1 MPGTITQISEAGRL
15 ANASQQQA
23 IDPQVS
29 AWVSASAGTGKTKV
43 LTERVLSLMLS
54 GCPPQKI
61 LCLTFTKAAAA
72 EMESRIFQYLGDWVI
87 LDDKELENRLAQIL
101 GMPPEAHHMTR
112 ARRLFAKVLETPGG
126 MHIETIHA
134 FCQSLLRRFPLEA
147 QMSPHFT
154 LVDERDA
161 AELLDAAKEQILAA
175 ARSGKNEALADAL
188 KELTQHLHETGF
200 PALLT
205 ALASAR
211 GRLRRLLTR
220 HQGLAQTITATR
232 ALLGLDETETPESLF
247 EAAVSDG
254 AHNLLGLKL
263 AAKILSGGLK
273 TDKENGLKIQTWI
286 DNSKRGTFAFE
297 NYADVFLTAKRG
309 SGPIEIRKRL
319 ITKKLAED
327 HPNVAEILAEEA
339 DRLGRFLLRKRAAVT
354 AQATAALLQFGNA
367 LLEAYQT
374 QKAARALID
383 YDDLILESGHLLKR
397 KNVAPWVL
405 FKLDEGLDHILVD
418 EAQDTSPDQWEVITA
433 LAEAFFDTQDGSG
446 YARTVFA
453 VGDLKQS
460 IYSFQG
466 ADPDE
471 FQRMRDRFSRA
482 IPSAGQTWR
491 EVNLTVSFRSTEA
504 VLEAVDTVFSGD
516 PAANGVVLD
525 GEAIRHMAFRSGHG
539 GLVELWP
546 PVEPQEI
553 DTPPPWKPPV
563 ERIQGDSPT
572 ARLANL
578 IAERVRRMI
587 DDHELLESKGR
598 PVRPGD
604 VLILVRRRGPFIDE
618 IVRALKT
625 RNIGV
630 AGTDRMILTQQIA
643 VQDLMALGHFALLP
657 DDDLTLAILLKSP
670 LVGLDEDALFTLA
683 HGRAGSLWSELTH
696 RRTDSAAFT
705 DAYQFLSGILAR
717 ADFTTPFD
725 FYSDLLDARQGR
737 RKLLSRLGFDAAD
750 PVSEFLNL
758 ALVFERNHV
767 PSLEGFLHW
776 METGEAEIK
785 RDLEQAR
792 PDAVRV
798 MTVHGAKGLESP
810 IVFLPDTL
818 QMPGKLPLFYWVA
831 DDNGSDRAI
840 LWPPRR
846 SYFEKVA
853 ETQLEKVIED
863 RNQEY
868 RRLLYVAMTRA
879 EDRLYICGWHT
890 KKKAPEG
897 CWYDL
902 MHSAILS
909 IGEKRDDPFLAE
921 MGETADNVVLSIR
934 SPQRISINAKPL
946 EKAMATVDLQDWM
959 LLQPP
964 EEPAPLS
971 PLAPSQP
978 DAPDPAVESP
988 LSGDGGDRFKRG
1000 NIVHTLLQMMPQLPE
1015 DYRQAA
1021 AQAFLARETHRL
1033 SSRLQEEILTETI
1046 GVLKHPE
1053 FGALFGPGS
1062 RAEVPLVG
1070 EIGGHILSARID
1082 RLLVADGKVM
1092 IVDYKTN
1099 RPPPLRPDDVPTVYL
1114 RQMAAYRAALQRIY
1128 QAHDIECLL
1137 LWTDG
1142 PTMMHLPASLLA
1154 DHAP

>member
-1 MPGTITQISEAGRL
+1 MPSADTQISETGRL
-15 ANASQQQA
+15 ANASQQVA
-23 IDPQVS
+23 IDPHVS

-43 LTERVLSLMLS
+43 LTERVLSLLLS
-54 GCPPQKI
+54 GCPPQTI

-72 EMESRIFQYLGDWVI
+72 EMESRIFGYLGDWVI
-87 LDDKELENRLAQIL
+87 LDDEELENRLSQIL
-101 GMPPEAHHMTR
+101 GLPPEAHHKTR
-112 ARRLFAKVLETPGG
+112 ARRLFAQVLETPGG

-161 AELLDAAKEQILAA
+161 AELLDAAKEQILAT
-175 ARSGKNEALADAL
+175 ARSGKNDALADAL
-188 KELTQHLHETGF
+188 KEITQHLHETGF

-205 ALASAR
+205 SLASAR

-220 HQGLAQTITATR
+220 HKGLAPTITATR
-232 ALLGLDETETPESLF
+232 ALLGIDETETPEYLF

-254 AHNLLGLKL
+254 AHDLLGLKL
-263 AAKILSGGLK
+263 AAEILSGGAK
-273 TDKENGLKIQTWI
+273 TDKENGLKIQTWVDSADRDI
-286 DNSKRGTFAFE
+286 FAFE

-319 ITKKLAED
+319 ITKKLAEG
-327 HPNVAEILAEEA
+327 HPDVVEILAQEA
-339 DRLGRFLLRKRAAVT
+339 DRLVQFILRKRAAVT
-354 AQATAALLQFGNA
+354 AQATAALLQFGSA
-367 LLEAYQT
+367 LLEAYQS
-374 QKAARALID
+374 QKDARALID
-383 YDDLILESGHLLKR
+383 YDDLILESGRLLKR
-397 KNVAPWVL
+397 KDVAPWVL
-405 FKLDEGLDHILVD
+405 YKLDEGLDHILVD

-446 YARTVFA
+446 QERTVFA

-471 FQRMRDRFSRA
+471 FQKMRDRFSRA
-482 IPSAGQTWR
+482 IPAAGQVWR
-491 EVNLTVSFRSTEA
+491 EVDLTVSFRSTEA
-504 VLEAVDTVFSGD
+504 VLGAVDAVFSAD
-516 PAANGVVLD
+516 PAADGVALD
-525 GEAIRHMAFRSGHG
+525 GEAIHHMAFRSGHG
-539 GLVELWP
+539 GLVEMWP
-546 PVEPQEI
+546 PVEPQEV
-553 DTPPPWKPPV
+553 DTPVPWKPPV

-578 IAERVRRMI
+578 IAERIRRMI
-587 DDHELLESKGR
+587 DDQEPLESKGR
-598 PVRPGD
+598 PIRPGD

-625 RNIGV
+625 RDIGV

-643 VQDLMALGHFALLP
+643 VQDLMALGRFALLP
-657 DDDLTLAILLKSP
+657 DDDLTLAIVLKSP

-683 HGRAGSLWSELTH
+683 HGRVGSLWSELTH
-696 RRTDSAAFT
+696 RQTDSAAFA
-705 DAYQFLSGILAR
+705 DAHHFLSGILAQ
-717 ADFTTPFD
+717 ADFTTPFG

-758 ALVFERNHV
+758 ALDFERTHV

-798 MTVHGAKGLESP
+798 MTVHGAKGLEAP

-818 QMPGKLPLFYWVA
+818 QMPSKLPLFYWVA
-831 DDNGSDRAI
+831 DEDGSDRAI

-846 SYFEKVA
+846 SYFEKITEA
-853 ETQLEKVIED
+853 QRDKVIKD
-863 RNQEY
+863 RNHEY

-890 KKKAPEG
+890 KKKAPKG

-902 MHSAILS
+902 MHAAISAA
-909 IGEKRDDPFLAE
+909 GEKRDDPFLVE
-921 MGETADNVVLSIR
+921 MKETADNDVVFIR
-934 SPQRISINAKPL
+934 SPQQISIGAKPE
-946 EKAMATVDLQDWM
+946 EKAIAHVDLQDWM
-959 LLQPP
+959 LSKSP

-988 LSGDGGDRFKRG
+988 LSGDGADRFKRG
-1000 NIVHTLLQMMPQLPE
+1000 NIVHTLLQTLPQLPE
-1015 DYRQAA
+1015 DYRKAA
-1021 AQAFLARETHRL
+1021 AQAFLAREGHRL
-1033 SSRLQEEILTETI
+1033 SARLQEDILTETMD
-1046 GVLKHPE
+1046 VLDHHE

-1070 EIGGHILSARID
+1070 EIGGHILSAQID
-1082 RLLVADGKVM
+1082 RLVVADGKVM

-1099 RPPPLRPDDVPTVYL
+1099 RPPPSRPDDVPLVYL

-1128 QAHDIECLL
+1128 PAQDIECLL

-1142 PTMMHLPASLLA
+1142 PALMHLPASMLA